1 MKKFWINSL
10 PLLAVLFVL
19 TIGFTM
25 FNNLD
30 ASPSDTN
37 DPCPDLW
44 EICRQE
50 VNYAAV
56 TCEKY
61 GSDSNWC
68 EDARKDATKACNAA
82 VACY

>member
-1 MKKFWINSL
+1 MKKFWMNSL

-37 DPCPDLW
+37 DLCADLW

-50 VNYAAV
+50 ANYVAV
-56 TCEKY
+56 TCKKY

-68 EDARKDATKACNAA
+68 KDAKKDAIKACNAA
-82 VACY
+82 MDAC

>member
-1 MKKFWINSL
+1 MKKFWMNSL

-19 TIGFTM
+19 TMGFTM

-37 DPCPDLW
+37 DLCADLW
-44 EICRQE
+44 EIYRQE
-50 VNYAAV
+50 ADYAIA

-61 GSDSNWC
+61 GNDSNWC
-68 EDARKDATKACNAA
+68 RDARKDANKTYHAA
-82 VACY
+82 MICD